1 MKVNKKA
8 IQTLTLP
15 VLIFLISCSGKSENT
30 ELTSTEGK
38 VEFEFLDSL
47 VVESLPELYLAD
59 KNDGTRQLLFN
70 ERQMNE
76 LIITDLEGKIISRF
90 EPTGEGPDKVES
102 PLEVAFWQEGIVIK
116 EMSSE
121 NKFYFFDKDFRKT
134 AQSPALTKGLS
145 FITIYNSNRSFSIFE
160 KDGKTLILGQE
171 LNLLEEQLLA
181 ENSENPLIY
190 EKAEIGYIYDVDSE
204 DLTRINL
211 YPKTWKPRLEQKWL
225 GFKSSHVQVSKT
237 DQKVAVLPSVGNQ
250 LFYYEVNGDSLS
262 LITQIS
268 LFHPER
274 NENLIFDI
282 KKEYFLYPQFKQL
295 FSGGNYFLVEF
306 YTEVPQD
313 IYDSFRAK
321 GEGYQNDPEYWE
333 TLGKYWK
340 AKYILTDKYGNQG
353 AISELPVPGVVHFM
367 DANDIV
373 YIKPTSKTELDYNVF
388 YRYQVT
394 LK

>member
-1 MKVNKKA
+1 MFKNRLYFLL
-8 IQTLTLP
+8 ILTL
-15 VLIFLISCSGKSENT
+15 SACGTGQKSNEI
-30 ELTSTEGK
+30 TSTEGK

-47 VVESLPELYLAD
+47 VVESLSELYLAD
-59 KNDGTRQLLFN
+59 KNDDSGQLLFN

-76 LIITDLEGKIISRF
+76 LIITDQEGKIISRF

-102 PLEVAFWQEGIVIK
+102 PLEVAFWKGGIVIK

-134 AQSPALTKGLS
+134 AQSPALTKSLS

-160 KDGKTLILGQE
+160 KDGKTLILGME
-171 LNLLEEQLLA
+171 LNLLDEQLLI

-190 EKAEIGYIYDVDSE
+190 EKAEIGYIYDIDSK

-211 YPKTWKPRLEQKWL
+211 YPKTWKPRLEKKWV
-225 GFKSSHVQVSKT
+225 GFKSSYVQVSKT
-237 DQKVAVLPSVGNQ
+237 DKKVAVLPSVGNE
-250 LFYYEVNGDSLS
+250 LFFYNLDENGISPLS
-262 LITQIS
+262 QIS

-274 NENLIFDI
+274 NENLIFDV
-282 KKEYFLYPQFKQL
+282 KKEYFLYPLFTQL

-321 GEGYQNDPEYWE
+321 GEDYQSDPEYWE
-333 TLGKYWK
+333 TLQKHYK
-340 AKYILTDKYGNQG
+340 VKYILTDTNGNQG
-353 AISELPVPGVVHFM
+353 AISELPVEGKVHFM
-367 DANDIV
+367 DANDIL

-388 YRYQVT
+388 YRYKVT

>member
-1 MKVNKKA
+1 MFKN
-8 IQTLTLP
+8 LLP
-15 VLIFLISCSGKSENT
+15 LLLIFALGACSTEQKSNEF
-30 ELTSTEGK
+30 TSNEGK

-47 VVESLPELYLAD
+47 VVESLFELYLAD
-59 KNDGTRQLLFN
+59 KNENTGQLFFN

-90 EPTGEGPDKVES
+90 EPKGEGPDKVES

-121 NKFYFFDKDFRKT
+121 NKFYFFDKDFIKI

-160 KDGKTLILGQE
+160 KEGKSLILGHE
-171 LNLLEEQLLA
+171 LNFLDEQLLA

-190 EKAEIGYIYDVDSE
+190 EKAEIGYIFDVDSE
-204 DLTRINL
+204 DIKRINL
-211 YPKTWKPRLEQKWL
+211 YPETWKQRLDQKWV
-225 GFKSSHVQVSKT
+225 GFKSSYVQVSKT

-250 LFYYEVNGDSLS
+250 LFYYEFNDNNLS
-262 LITQIS
+262 PISQIS

-274 NENLIFDI
+274 NENLIFDV
-282 KKEYFLYPQFKQL
+282 KKEYFLYPLFTQL

-313 IYDSFRAK
+313 IYYSFRAK
-321 GEGYQNDPEYWE
+321 GEGFQNDPEYWE
-333 TLGKYWK
+333 TLQKHWK
-340 AKYILTDKYGNQG
+340 AKYILTDKNGNQG
-353 AISELPVPGVVHFM
+353 AISELPVPGVVHFI

-373 YIKPTSKTELDYNVF
+373 YLKPASKTELDYNVF
-388 YRYQVT
+388 YRYQVK
-394 LK
+394 LR